1 MGKPTASNAVEPPP
15 PEGSQCAAR
24 LKCAPP
30 SMVRMPHRLP
40 PKSARF
46 GLAGSTATER
56 LYQLCPCPL
65 FMLVQSLLVT
75 VGLVSVVALVAIRL
89 QLAPPSEDLR
99 YALVLDAWSLRFAH
113 WA

>member
-1 MGKPTASNAVEPPP
+1 MGKPMGSTAVEPPP

-30 SMVRMPHRLP
+30 SMVRTPHRLP
-40 PKSARF
+40 PKSARL

-65 FMLVQSLLVT
+65 FMLVQSPLVT
-75 VGLVSVVALVAIRL
+75 VGLVRTVVLVAMRL
-89 QLAPPSEDLR
+89 QLAPPSDDLR
-99 YALVLDAWSLRFAH
+99 YALVRDA
-113 WA
+113 